1 MMRDRLTEIVKP
13 FVSGSACEHESG
25 SCELTD
31 CRSCNARS
39 LADHLLADGWIRPPC
54 KVGDKLYCIIPKCNA
69 PYNYCPYN
77 GGYGTARCD
86 KEPCKAYIKEISFS
100 LSDIENIGKTVFLTK
115 EEAARALAKRDKK

>member
-1 MMRDRLTEIVKP
+1 MRHRLIELINKLRIANKI
-13 FVSGSACEHESG
+13 S
-25 SCELTD
+25 LTD
-31 CRSCNARS
+31 IDTKTLVNSI
-39 LADHLLADGWIRPPC
+39 LADGWIRLPC
-54 KVGDKLYCIIPKCNA
+54 KEGDTVYCIIPKCNA

-115 EEAARALAKRDKK
+115 EEVERALAERQENDG

>member
-1 MMRDRLTEIVKP
+1 MRDRLIELLMQAETEADKQGSYIC
-13 FVSGSACEHESG
+13 FVSRDKAEY
-25 SCELTD
+25 
-31 CRSCNARS
+31 
-39 LADHLLADGWIRPPC
+39 LADHILADGWIRLPC
-54 KVGDKLYCIIPKCNA
+54 KEGDTMYCIIPKCNA

-115 EEAARALAKRDKK
+115 EEAERALAERSEK